1 MSPHTPAALQTS
13 AMAPSSLTC
22 AFIIDGMY
30 IQKGSEVRYN
40 KARRLSLPPAS
51 VDEETS
57 AMEQSAPSSPGS
69 MRLKYEPSS
78 EPLHITDGW
87 ALEMD
92 EDSVERP
99 EDICHLE
106 IEWDLN
112 VWNETQDHARTDD
125 SGEPQ
130 KLFQDDASPS
140 SAVEDD
146 SA

>member
-1 MSPHTPAALQTS
+1 
-13 AMAPSSLTC
+13 
-22 AFIIDGMY
+22 
-30 IQKGSEVRYN
+30 
-40 KARRLSLPPAS
+40 
-51 VDEETS
+51 
-57 AMEQSAPSSPGS
+57 MEQSAPSSPCEGRADLVS
-69 MRLKYEPSS
+69 WMERDLLFLTAQKKEGAACPVPKTPGTYA
-78 EPLHITDGW
+78 W
-87 ALEMD
+87 APMD
-92 EDSVERP
+92 EDSVARP